1 MRNSSTKSAQRRAKL
16 ELTYSIARTIQVMSG
31 LSAAAL
37 NRVFFPASCRG
48 RNPNGLRFQRY
59 LRKWQALSAGEMAR
73 LIRRAQAM
81 GWWPTEP
88 SFCLL

>member
-1 MRNSSTKSAQRRAKL
+1 MRNSSMKAAQRRAKL
-16 ELTYSIARTIQVMSG
+16 ELTYTVVTTIQLMCG
-31 LSAAAL
+31 LPAAAL

-59 LRKWQALSAGEMAR
+59 FRKWQALSAGEMAR